1 MVDLRSKHLDARAP
15 VTEMGRQAMP
25 KRWEELETGM
35 GPERKARVQ
44 RRADE
49 ELRVTEGEE
58 ATIDIRSAG
67 DAPLVDDDDPRSFV
81 GFIKDASKGVSLG
94 EEHDEHLDK

>member
-1 MVDLRSKHLDARAP
+1 
-15 VTEMGRQAMP
+15 MP

-35 GPERKARVQ
+35 GPERQARVQ

-58 ATIDIRSAG
+58 AEIDIKSAG
-67 DAPLVDDDDPRSFV
+67 VALLVDDDPRSFV
-81 GFIKDASKGVSLG
+81 GYIKGAPKGVPLG
-94 EEHDEHLDK
+94 EDHDEHLDK